1 MCCVAHIINLIV
13 RDGINV
19 MDKDIKRVGDSVG
32 FLSATPKR
40 HEHFESI
47 AAQMNIKY
55 EKRIALDCKIRWNS
69 AHLMLSTILEYQ
81 IFFEW
86 LASKENLCAL
96 FQPNKNDWNFAWE
109 LCARLKM
116 FYNVIGLLSDTNY
129 VIIKLFF
136 PKICGI

>member
-13 RDGINV
+13 KDGINV
-19 MDKDIKRVGDSVG
+19 MDKGIKRVGDSVG

-69 AHLMLSTILEYQ
+69 VHLMLSTILEYQ
-81 IFFEW
+81 IFFE
-86 LASKENLCAL
+86 
-96 FQPNKNDWNFAWE
+96 
-109 LCARLKM
+109 
-116 FYNVIGLLSDTNY
+116 
-129 VIIKLFF
+129 
-136 PKICGI
+136 